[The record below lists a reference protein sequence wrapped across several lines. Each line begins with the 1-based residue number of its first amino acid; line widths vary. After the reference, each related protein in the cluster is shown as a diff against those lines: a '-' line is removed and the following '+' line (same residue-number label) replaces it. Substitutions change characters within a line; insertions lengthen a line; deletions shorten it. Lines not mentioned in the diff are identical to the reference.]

1 MRLAYTPEQQAF
13 RAEVRAWMAAHVPRT
28 PLEHFDASRE
38 GFEAHRAWEATLKTG
53 DWGMVT
59 WPVEY
64 GGRGL
69 DLIQWLIFEE
79 EYYRA
84 GAPGRVNQNGIFLF
98 GPTLIEFGSA
108 DQKARF
114 LPPMASGEEIWAQAW
129 SEPQA
134 GSDLAGIRATAVRD
148 GDDYVLNGHK
158 IWSSRAAFADWAFG
172 LFREPGS
179 ERHKGTSLIVFPL
192 TAPGVTRNPIRK
204 INGHP
209 GFAEI
214 ILENVRVPAFNRIGD
229 EGQGWHICM
238 ATAGFERGLML
249 RSPARYQVAAAK
261 LAALWQAR
269 KAGVSPATPAHPEP
283 VEGCAQVVEPGPTLA
298 RTISLRWPAARQAQ
312 GERGWDSGS
321 VHGAPEPDPA
331 LEAEVVRAH
340 INADAYALSIYQT
353 ASRLMAGAK
362 IGPEA
367 STNKIFWSEMDIHLH
382 QTALAIL
389 GAEGEVLV
397 EPGEH
402 DWLDDYIFSLA
413 GPIYAGSNEIQ
424 RNIIAERMLGL
435 PR

>member
-1 MRLAYTPEQQAF
+1 MRLSYTPEQQAF
-13 RAEVRAWMAAHVPRT
+13 RAEVRAWLEAHVPAH
-28 PLEHFDASRE
+28 PLEHYDATRA
-38 GFEAHRAWEATLKTG
+38 GFEAHRAWEATLKSG

-59 WPVEY
+59 WPDEY

-84 GAPGRVNQNGIFLF
+84 GAPGRVNQNGIFLL
-98 GPTLIEFGSA
+98 GPTLMEFGTHE
-108 DQKARF
+108 QK
-114 LPPMASGEEIWAQAW
+114 
-129 SEPQA
+129 QA
-134 GSDLAGIRATAVRD
+134 GSDLAGVRATARRAKNAD
-148 GDDYVLNGHK
+148 GGDEYVLNGHK

-179 ERHKGTSLIVFPL
+179 ERHKGMSLIFFPL
-192 TAPGVTRNPIRK
+192 DAPGVTRNPIRK
-204 INGHP
+204 INGHV

-214 ILENVRVPAFNRIGD
+214 FLDNVRVPAFNRLGD

-249 RSPARYQVAAAK
+249 RSPARYQVAAAA
-261 LAALWQAR
+261 LADLWQAR
-269 KAGVSPATPAHPEP
+269 KDRA
-283 VEGCAQVVEPGPTLA
+283 
-298 RTISLRWPAARQAQ
+298 
-312 GERGWDSGS
+312 
-321 VHGAPEPDPA
+321 DPA
-331 LEAEVVRAH
+331 LEAEVVRAFM
-340 INADAYALSIYQT
+340 NAEAYALNIYQT
-353 ASRLMAGAK
+353 ASRLIAGAR

-367 STNKIFWSEMDIHLH
+367 STNKIFWSEMDIHLN

-389 GAEGEVLV
+389 GPEAELLP
-397 EPGEH
+397 EPGGH
-402 DWLDDYIFSLA
+402 DWLDDFIFSLA

>member
-1 MRLAYTPEQQAF
+1 M
-13 RAEVRAWMAAHVPRT
+13 
-28 PLEHFDASRE
+28 
-38 GFEAHRAWEATLKTG
+38 
-53 DWGMVT
+53 
-59 WPVEY
+59 
-64 GGRGL
+64 
-69 DLIQWLIFEE
+69 
-79 EYYRA
+79 
-84 GAPGRVNQNGIFLF
+84 
-98 GPTLIEFGSA
+98 EFGTHE
-108 DQKARF
+108 QKQRF
-114 LPPMASGEEIWAQAW
+114 LPPMAAGEEIWAQAW

-134 GSDLAGIRATAVRD
+134 GSDLAGIRATAQRAKNAN
-148 GDDYVLNGHK
+148 GDDEYVLNGHK
-158 IWSSRAAFADWAFG
+158 IWSSRGAFADWAFG

-179 ERHKGTSLIVFPL
+179 ERHKGTSLIFFRL
-192 TAPGVTRNPIRK
+192 DQAGVTRNPIRK

-214 ILENVRVPAFNRIGD
+214 FLEDVRVPAFNRLGE

-269 KAGVSPATPAHPEP
+269 KGNST
-283 VEGCAQVVEPGPTLA
+283 EG
-298 RTISLRWPAARQAQ
+298 
-312 GERGWDSGS
+312 
-321 VHGAPEPDPA
+321 GADPA
-331 LEAEVVRAH
+331 LEADVVRAFM
-340 INADAYALSIYQT
+340 NAEAYALSIYQT

-367 STNKIFWSEMDIHLH
+367 STNKIFWSELDIHLH
-382 QTALAIL
+382 RTALAIL
-389 GAEGEVLV
+389 GAEAELLPSAERLAAGD
-397 EPGEH
+397 P

>member
-1 MRLAYTPEQQAF
+1 MDLTYTSEQQAF
-13 RAEVRAWMAAHVPRT
+13 RVEVRAWMDAYVPKS
-28 PLEHFDASRE
+28 PLEHYDATRE
-38 GFEAHRAWEATLKTG
+38 GFEAHRAWEATLKSG

-59 WPVEY
+59 WPTEY

-84 GAPGRVNQNGIFLF
+84 GAPGRVNQNGIFLL
-98 GPTLIEFGSA
+98 GPTLMEFGTPE
-108 DQKARF
+108 QKARF
-114 LPPMASGEEIWAQAW
+114 LPPMASGDEIWAQAW

-134 GSDLAGIRATAVRD
+134 GSDLAGVRATAVRD
-148 GDDYVLNGHK
+148 GNDYLLSGHK

-179 ERHKGTSLIVFPL
+179 ERHKGLSLIFFPL
-192 TAPGVTRNPIRK
+192 DAPGVTVNPIRK
-204 INGHP
+204 INGHV
-209 GFAEI
+209 GFAELF
-214 ILENVRVPAFNRIGD
+214 LEDVRVPAFNRLGD

-249 RSPARYQVAAAK
+249 RSPARYQVAAAE
-261 LAALWQAR
+261 LAKLWQAR
-269 KAGVSPATPAHPEP
+269 GHSA
-283 VEGCAQVVEPGPTLA
+283 
-298 RTISLRWPAARQAQ
+298 
-312 GERGWDSGS
+312 
-321 VHGAPEPDPA
+321 DPA
-331 LEAEVVRAH
+331 LEADVIRAFM
-340 INADAYALSIYQT
+340 NAEAYALSIYKT
-353 ASRLMAGAK
+353 ASALMTGSK

-367 STNKIFWSEMDIHLH
+367 STNKIFWSELDIHLH
-382 QTALAIL
+382 RTALAIL
-389 GAEGEVLV
+389 GAEAELLT

-402 DWLDDYIFSLA
+402 DWIDDYIFALA

>member
-1 MRLAYTPEQQAF
+1 MHLAYTPEQQAF
-13 RAEVRAWMAAHVPRT
+13 RAEVRAWLDAHVPRE
-28 PLEHFDASRE
+28 PLEHYDATRA
-38 GFEAHRAWEATLKTG
+38 GFEAHRAWEARLNAG
-53 DWGMVT
+53 GWGMVT
-59 WPVEY
+59 WPAEY

-84 GAPGRVNQNGIFLF
+84 GAPGRVNQNGIFLL
-98 GPTLIEFGSA
+98 GPTLIEFGSPE
-108 DQKARF
+108 QKARF
-114 LPPMASGEEIWAQAW
+114 LPPMASGAEIWAQAW

-134 GSDLAGIRATAVRD
+134 GSDLAGVRATARRD
-148 GDDYVLNGHK
+148 GGDYVLNGHK

-179 ERHKGTSLIVFPL
+179 ERHKGMSLIFFPL
-192 TAPGVTRNPIRK
+192 NAPGVTRNPIRK
-204 INGHP
+204 INGHV

-214 ILENVRVPAFNRIGD
+214 LLEDVRVPAFNRLGD

-249 RSPARYQVAAAK
+249 RSPARYQVAAAA

-269 KAGVSPATPAHPEP
+269 GT
-283 VEGCAQVVEPGPTLA
+283 
-298 RTISLRWPAARQAQ
+298 
-312 GERGWDSGS
+312 
-321 VHGAPEPDPA
+321 DPA
-331 LEAEVVRAH
+331 IEAEVVRAH

-353 ASRLMAGAK
+353 ASRLMAGAT

-382 QTALAIL
+382 RTALAIL
-389 GAEGEVLV
+389 GAEVELLP
-397 EPGEH
+397 EPGAH
-402 DWLDDYIFSLA
+402 DWLDDYVFSLA

>member
-1 MRLAYTPEQQAF
+1 MDLTYTPEQQAF
-13 RAEVRAWMAAHVPRT
+13 RAEVRAWLEANVPSE

-38 GFEAHRAWEATLKTG
+38 GFEAHRQWERTLKSG

-59 WPVEY
+59 WPKEY

-98 GPTLIEFGSA
+98 GPTLMEFGTHE
-108 DQKARF
+108 QKARW
-114 LPPMASGEEIWAQAW
+114 LTGMANGDDIWAQAW

-134 GSDLAGIRATAVRD
+134 GSDLAAVRATAVRD
-148 GDDYVLNGHK
+148 GDEYVLNGHK
-158 IWSSRAAFADWAFG
+158 IWSSRAVFADWAFG

-179 ERHKGTSLIVFPL
+179 ERHKGMSLIVFPL
-192 TAPGVTRNPIRK
+192 NAPGVTVNAIQK
-204 INGHP
+204 INGHV

-214 ILENVRVPAFNRIGD
+214 FLEDVRVPAFNRIGD

-261 LAALWQAR
+261 LAELYRAN
-269 KAGVSPATPAHPEP
+269 
-283 VEGCAQVVEPGPTLA
+283 EGTV
-298 RTISLRWPAARQAQ
+298 
-312 GERGWDSGS
+312 
-321 VHGAPEPDPA
+321 DPA
-331 LEAEVVRAH
+331 VKADVVRAWM
-340 INADAYALSIYQT
+340 NAEAYALSIYST
-353 ASRLMAGAK
+353 ACRLISGGK
-362 IGPEA
+362 IGAEA

-382 QTALAIL
+382 QTALNIL
-389 GAEGEVLV
+389 GPKAEILPHAPDAGPV
-397 EPGEH
+397 
-402 DWLDDYIFSLA
+402 DNWLDDYIFALA